1 MPKKSAIL
9 TWGLLIFIFI
19 AFSVVYLLILRWDN
33 QGKQIE
39 LVDKGNFNVSET
51 QEQNIDQDANQ
62 NQEINTPTSRISCSL
77 VEADNVRDDIYLFHG
92 TLVEKGDQFIKIE
105 EEGGENSVVK
115 IDLNESI
122 TYSKAINKEESESIQ
137 KEDLEVGD
145 NLGFFLLKDQ
155 DEYIINTI
163 KVFTE
168 F

>member
-1 MPKKSAIL
+1 
-9 TWGLLIFIFI
+9 
-19 AFSVVYLLILRWDN
+19 
-33 QGKQIE
+33 
-39 LVDKGNFNVSET
+39 
-51 QEQNIDQDANQ
+51 
-62 NQEINTPTSRISCSL
+62 
-77 VEADNVRDDIYLFHG
+77 
-92 TLVEKGDQFIKIE
+92 VEKGDQFIKIE